1 MKHGKILSLALCLMM
16 LGGVR
21 MYADDIDLY
30 LMGDDAS
37 YTSLQYAN
45 LRSLSFSQV
54 REDLD
59 GDGTKSYEN
68 YVSANYVDGTSVR
81 YNLSAY
87 TAFVFESTAVGIDPL
102 TENKTA
108 EPLVSFDGNQ
118 LRVARSGRLRI
129 CLPDGRLVENRLVE
143 QGDYVA
149 LPALVKGTYIVNLG
163 GRSVKIL
170 VK

>member
-1 MKHGKILSLALCLMM
+1 MKQRKTLWMALCLVLM
-16 LGGVR
+16 GGMR

-30 LMGDDAS
+30 LVGDDAS
-37 YTSLQYAN
+37 YTPLHYAN
-45 LRSLSFSQV
+45 MRSLSFSQV

-68 YVSANYVDGTSVR
+68 YVSVNYLDGTAVT
-81 YNLSAY
+81 YNLSTY
-87 TAFVFESTAVGIDPL
+87 QSFVFESHTVGVGSLDADRAS
-102 TENKTA
+102 EMF
-108 EPLVSFDGNQ
+108 VSFDGNQ

-143 QGDYVA
+143 QGDCVA
-149 LPALVKGTYIVNLG
+149 LPALAKGTYIVNLG

-170 VK
+170 VR